1 MGKSVNVSVDSDSRS
16 LDENDGLIRKFS
28 KKVKKLGLMDL
39 LREKRYF
46 ISKSEKKRI
55 KKRKKRRL
63 SREDTAKR
71 NKYYLRINNEGLYN
85 VSLQKH
91 KLG

>member
-1 MGKSVNVSVDSDSRS
+1 MGKAVNVSVDSDSRS
-16 LDENDGLIRKFS
+16 LDENDRLIRKFS
-28 KKVKKLGLMDL
+28 KKVKKLGLMDI

-71 NKYYLRINNEGLYN
+71 NKY
-85 VSLQKH
+85 
-91 KLG
+91 

>member
-1 MGKSVNVSVDSDSRS
+1 MGKAVNVAVDSDSRS
-16 LDENDGLIRKFS
+16 LDENDRRIRKFS
-28 KKVKKLGLMDL
+28 ITVKKLGLMDL

-71 NKYYLRINNEGLYN
+71 NKY
-85 VSLQKH
+85 
-91 KLG
+91 

>member
-71 NKYYLRINNEGLYN
+71 NKY
-85 VSLQKH
+85 
-91 KLG
+91 

>member
-1 MGKSVNVSVDSDSRS
+1 MGKAVNVSVDSDSRS
-16 LDENDGLIRKFS
+16 LDENDRLIRKFS

-71 NKYYLRINNEGLYN
+71 NKY
-85 VSLQKH
+85 
-91 KLG
+91 

>member
-1 MGKSVNVSVDSDSRS
+1 MYKNKSRNIDPLVTVTSEECNGNA
-16 LDENDGLIRKFS
+16 EKMIRKFS

-71 NKYYLRINNEGLYN
+71 NKY
-85 VSLQKH
+85 
-91 KLG
+91 

>member
-1 MGKSVNVSVDSDSRS
+1 MGKAVNVSVESDSRS
-16 LDENDGLIRKFS
+16 LDENDRLIRKFS
-28 KKVKKLGLMDL
+28 KKVKKSGLIDL

-55 KKRKKRRL
+55 KRRKKRRL

-71 NKYYLRINNEGLYN
+71 NKY
-85 VSLQKH
+85 
-91 KLG
+91 

>member
-1 MGKSVNVSVDSDSRS
+1 MGKAVNVSVDSDSRS
-16 LDENDGLIRKFS
+16 LDENDRLIRKFS

-55 KKRKKRRL
+55 KKQKKRRL

-71 NKYYLRINNEGLYN
+71 NKY
-85 VSLQKH
+85 
-91 KLG
+91 